1 MHAEDLVVD
10 ESCNWHAVEDILEFF
25 PDSDRI
31 ATLAL
36 VIEAIDAIDLTAF
49 MVSAQQEKVL
59 LELDFVGQ
67 K

>member
-1 MHAEDLVVD
+1 MHAEDLVVY
-10 ESCNWHAVEDILEFF
+10 ESCNRHAVEDILEFF

-36 VIEAIDAIDLTAF
+36 IIEAIDAIDLTAF